1 MKAPPLAIPEAIL
14 FEPKGFAHGFVVLS
28 DPVECLNKIRD
39 YYALAHERC
48 IVWSDPDP
56 DIDWRTSVV
65 PRLSAKSQ
73 TDASLQQATASA

>member
-14 FEPKGFAHGFVVLS
+14 FEPNGFAHGFVVLN
-28 DPVECLNKIRD
+28 DPVECLNKTRD

-48 IVWSDPDP
+48 IFWSDPDP
-56 DIDWRTSVV
+56 VIDWRTSVV

-73 TDASLQQATASA
+73 TGASFQQATASA